1 MGTFCLGGWTVNPAT
16 RRISQ
21 GQRTKRLS
29 PKALHVLTA
38 LVEAQGS
45 VVARQT
51 LLDRVWP
58 EVTVG
63 EEVLTQ
69 AIAELRRAF
78 EDDARQPRF
87 FETVHKAG
95 YRLLRPARSSA
106 GSEARQGAAL
116 PSSVARAQGGHIDL
130 DAYARFLEACQAF
143 THGGAGN
150 THAAV
155 AMFSDV
161 VDSHPDYAPA
171 YAGLARAEAF
181 ADMYYSSG
189 GDHLSRAYEACERGL
204 HIAPKDPELLSALG
218 LVYSA
223 SGDTRRSYR
232 SFQVALHGRP
242 DCSLTH
248 YLLGRA
254 CFAEGDFTLSAAML
268 EQAARLDQEDF
279 HSLLLAAKARRRLG
293 DARRARANLA
303 RAKVRIEDY
312 LMAYPGDFRALC
324 DQVCCLLEFGERDEV
339 LDQAEALF
347 GHSDPMSYYLVCF
360 LARAGEVTTALG
372 LLERVVEEGWSHLP
386 LLQRDPDIDPLRGE
400 AGYRRIEQTLEARSA
415 SAAAH

>member
-1 MGTFCLGGWTVNPAT
+1 MGPFRLGDWTVTPAT

-21 GQRTKRLS
+21 GERTKRLS

-38 LVEAQGS
+38 LAEAPGS
-45 VVARQT
+45 VLTRET

-78 EDDARQPRF
+78 GDDARQPRF

-95 YRLLRPARSSA
+95 YRLLCPAQPASA
-106 GSEARQGAAL
+106 
-116 PSSVARAQGGHIDL
+116 AQAKTGRIDL
-130 DAYARFLEACQAF
+130 QAYARFLEACQAF
-143 THGGAGN
+143 THGGAHN
-150 THAAV
+150 IHAAV
-155 AMFSDV
+155 TMFAEV
-161 VDSHPDYAPA
+161 ADSHPDYTPA

-189 GDHLSRAYEACERGL
+189 DDHLSRAYDACERGL
-204 HIAPKDPELLSALG
+204 HIAPKNPELLSALG
-218 LVYSA
+218 LVYSV
-223 SGDTRRSYR
+223 SGEAGRSYR
-232 SFQVALHGRP
+232 SFQMALHHRP

-254 CFAEGDFTLSAAML
+254 CFAEGDFTLAAAML

-279 HSLLLAAKARRRLG
+279 HSLLLAAKARRRL
-293 DARRARANLA
+293 DDPRRARANLA
-303 RAKVRIEDY
+303 RAKMRIELY
-312 LMAYPGDFRALC
+312 LLAYPGDFRALC
-324 DQVCCLLEFGERDEV
+324 DQVCCLLEFGERHEA
-339 LDQAEALF
+339 LEQAEGLC

-360 LARAGEVTTALG
+360 LARAGEVTTALE

-386 LLQRDPDIDPLRGE
+386 LLRRDPDVDPLRGE
-400 AGYRRIEQTLEARSA
+400 VRYRRIEQTLEARSA
-415 SAAAH
+415 GAAAR

>member
-1 MGTFCLGGWTVNPAT
+1 MGPFCLGDWAVNPAT

-21 GQRTKRLS
+21 GERTKRLS

-38 LVEAQGS
+38 LAEAPGS
-45 VVARQT
+45 VLTRET

-78 EDDARQPRF
+78 GDDARQPRF
-87 FETVHKAG
+87 FETVYKAG
-95 YRLLRPARSSA
+95 YRLLCPAQPCTGTEVWQGPAQPASA
-106 GSEARQGAAL
+106 
-116 PSSVARAQGGHIDL
+116 PRAKTGHIDL
-130 DAYARFLEACQAF
+130 QAYARFLEACQAF
-143 THGGAGN
+143 THGGAHN
-150 THAAV
+150 IHAAV
-155 AMFSDV
+155 AMFADV
-161 VDSHPDYAPA
+161 VDSHPEYAPA

-181 ADMYYSSG
+181 ADMYYSPG
-189 GDHLSRAYEACERGL
+189 DDHLARAYQACERGL
-204 HIAPKDPELLSALG
+204 HIAPQCPELLSALG

-223 SGDTRRSYR
+223 CGEAERSYR
-232 SFQVALHGRP
+232 SFQMALRDRP

-254 CFAEGDFTLSAAML
+254 CFAEGDFALAAAML

-293 DARRARANLA
+293 DPRRARANLA
-303 RAKVRIEDY
+303 RAKSRIELY

-324 DQVCCLLEFGERDEV
+324 DQVSCLLEFGERDEA
-339 LDQAEALF
+339 LQQAEALL
-347 GHSDPMSYYLVCF
+347 GHRDPMSYYLVCF
-360 LARAGEVTTALG
+360 LARAGEVTTALN

-400 AGYRRIEQTLEARSA
+400 ARYRRIEQSLEMR
-415 SAAAH
+415 